1 MRKIAV
7 LFDGCEIISFS
18 RHLFLKISS
27 VVCVSGDEIETS
39 AFVARFFCAFFAH
52 IQLLFTLSE
61 RADVRKSKKKRQQ
74 TVTL

>member
-1 MRKIAV
+1 M
-7 LFDGCEIISFS
+7 
-18 RHLFLKISS
+18 
-27 VVCVSGDEIETS
+27 VCVSLVADEIETS

-61 RADVRKSKKKRQQ
+61 RADVRKRQQ

>member
-1 MRKIAV
+1 M
-7 LFDGCEIISFS
+7 
-18 RHLFLKISS
+18 
-27 VVCVSGDEIETS
+27 VCVSGDEIETS